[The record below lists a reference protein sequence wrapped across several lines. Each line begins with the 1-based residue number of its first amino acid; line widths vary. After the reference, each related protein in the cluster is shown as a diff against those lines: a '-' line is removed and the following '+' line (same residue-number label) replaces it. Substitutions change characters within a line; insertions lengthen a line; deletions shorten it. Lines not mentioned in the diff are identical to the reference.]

1 MSKPVTTAE
10 VWLWGSKVGYLYQ
23 PEGSK
28 LVQFEYDRDFLRSG
42 IEISPIMMPL
52 SENVYAF
59 NDLAD
64 IPAFKGT
71 SGVFADSLP
80 DKFGNQIIDAWL
92 TAQGRAKDSFTVI
105 ERLCYTGNRGMGAL
119 EYRPA
124 SSPASVEEDLDVTE
138 MVKLASCIL
147 EGKKNV
153 TLSDKRASIAQFI

>member
-71 SGVFADSLP
+71 AGVFADSLP
-80 DKFGNQIIDAWL
+80 
-92 TAQGRAKDSFTVI
+92 V
-105 ERLCYTGNRGMGAL
+105 
-119 EYRPA
+119 
-124 SSPASVEEDLDVTE
+124 
-138 MVKLASCIL
+138 
-147 EGKKNV
+147 
-153 TLSDKRASIAQFI
+153 